1 MAMVGAFL
9 GGPDTTLPA
18 GKAGISLCVNTTD
31 RLNLATA
38 SFTVTASGF
47 NQTVQ
52 ADASGRAYIE
62 VDAGKTYTVALNHQ
76 GSYENDGP
84 QTVIAQSRMNY
95 GVFFDL
101 FYYPAASTVVRVHT
115 KAGATVTA
123 TRQGDSQQITA
134 TADTSDGKNGYA
146 YLRGLSVG
154 DAWTI
159 VAIGES
165 ETLKV
170 EDI

>member
-31 RLNLATA
+31 RLNLSTA

-62 VDAGKTYTVALNHQ
+62 VDAGKTYTVTLNHQ
-76 GSYENDGP
+76 GNYENDGP
-84 QTVIAQSRMNY
+84 QTVIAESRMQY
-95 GVFFDL
+95 GVLFDL

-123 TRQGDSQQITA
+123 TRQSDSQQITA
-134 TADTSDGKNGYA
+134 TADTSDG
-146 YLRGLSVG
+146 
-154 DAWTI
+154 
-159 VAIGES
+159 
-165 ETLKV
+165 
-170 EDI
+170 